1 VGQHAIHTAYK
12 GLIAIGSVINLDQ
25 LTGRLPSSLWSMSYA
40 QAIPVCWICKKTS
53 SLKVLETDQYG
64 QAVHRE
70 CYFSIEALSS
80 EGGLAMYVLP
90 FRDTSVNPSEKRPG
104 LPASYTRA

>member
-1 VGQHAIHTAYK
+1 
-12 GLIAIGSVINLDQ
+12 
-25 LTGRLPSSLWSMSYA
+25 MSYA

-53 SLKVLETDQYG
+53 GLKVLETDQYG

-70 CYFSIEALSS
+70 CYFSIEALRS

-90 FRDTSVNPSEKRPG
+90 FRDTSVNPSKSALGSLPHIPG
-104 LPASYTRA
+104 LECWREKLTDDPSVAGRILS

>member
-1 VGQHAIHTAYK
+1 
-12 GLIAIGSVINLDQ
+12 
-25 LTGRLPSSLWSMSYA
+25 MSYA

-70 CYFSIEALSS
+70 CYFSIEALAS
-80 EGGLAMYVLP
+80 EGSLAMYVLP
-90 FRDTSVNPSEKRPG
+90 FRDTSVNPSEKRPR